1 MRIRCYVGA
10 AALMGWAL
18 ATPGFAQVDEAA
30 SIDMTP
36 GLGPNDAA
44 APSVIQPD
52 TKATASTLLP
62 ANQAVIMGPVSVLQV
77 RPNVYMLTT
86 AQGANFAL
94 LTGPQGSVVVD
105 SGGGDCAAVVAAA
118 KQVARGP
125 IRYVF
130 ETSGDPD
137 RVGCVD
143 ALSSA
148 GKQYGAL
155 NMRGPPKSEKAP
167 VYANEHTLLRL
178 SQLPGAKNLPSE
190 GNTRS
195 TVSFSVGGQGIQALF
210 TPAHT
215 DGDIL
220 VLFRQADVI
229 AAGNLFDDTHF
240 PVIDLANGGSIQGEI
255 NALNR
260 LVDELTIPPVPKW
273 AGWYGTLVIPGR
285 GHLCDQADLVM
296 YRDMLTVIRDR
307 VAALLKQGRTLEQ
320 VQAAD
325 PTRGYAGRFG
335 SNSGSWTTREF
346 VEAVYK
352 SLQRGDKS

>member
-1 MRIRCYVGA
+1 
-10 AALMGWAL
+10 
-18 ATPGFAQVDEAA
+18 
-30 SIDMTP
+30 
-36 GLGPNDAA
+36 
-44 APSVIQPD
+44 
-52 TKATASTLLP
+52 
-62 ANQAVIMGPVSVLQV
+62 VSVLQV
-77 RPNVYMLTT
+77 RPNVYMLTV
-86 AQGANFAL
+86 QGANVAL

-105 SGGGDCAAVVAAA
+105 SGAGDCAAVVAAV

-137 RVGCVD
+137 RVGCAD

-155 NMRGPPKSEKAP
+155 TMRGPPKTDKAP

-195 TVSFSVGGQGIQALF
+195 TVSFSVGGEGIQALS

-229 AAGNLFDDTHF
+229 VTGNLFDDTHF

-260 LVDELTIPPVPKW
+260 LVDELSIPPVPKW
-273 AGWYGTLVIPGR
+273 AGWYGTLIVPGR
-285 GHLCDQADLVM
+285 GHLCDQADLVI

-335 SNSGSWTTREF
+335 SNSGPWTTREF
-346 VEAVYK
+346 VEAVYR
-352 SLQRGDKS
+352 SLQGGDKS